1 MWDIKSVILYL
12 VMASIGYFCISEE
25 RRSIQNGVRRR
36 LKVSYAILF
45 FVWLFL
51 AVYRYVGY
59 ESGIIIGG
67 NDAPTYIDYF
77 QTCLAGKGNN
87 IYFVRTEPLFQI
99 MTKAVRT
106 ITSNYHVYFA
116 LIYGLIIFSYLRFI
130 DEFDLLQSNKTP
142 LFMLVFPFIQ
152 SFCAIR
158 THITIGKRKTSDA
171 SNDVLLRFDANSNM
185 LHFRDL
191 AWSELFLFASSFDFR
206 IYNNRLF
213 EKNIE
218 KFSKSILYDS

>member
-87 IYFVRTEPLFQI
+87 IYSEKLQKAESAGKAHCLYLWTRT
-99 MTKAVRT
+99 
-106 ITSNYHVYFA
+106 
-116 LIYGLIIFSYLRFI
+116 
-130 DEFDLLQSNKTP
+130 LLAQ
-142 LFMLVFPFIQ
+142 
-152 SFCAIR
+152 
-158 THITIGKRKTSDA
+158 G
-171 SNDVLLRFDANSNM
+171 
-185 LHFRDL
+185 
-191 AWSELFLFASSFDFR
+191 
-206 IYNNRLF
+206 
-213 EKNIE
+213 
-218 KFSKSILYDS
+218 